1 MAAKSSYV
9 SGALVR
15 MRWRDDRRPPPGLHI
30 LLGIDR
36 SDALSS
42 YASLMAPE
50 GHVWQMRLHRLVSDC
65 EVVSDPG

>member
-1 MAAKSSYV
+1 MKKSSYV

-15 MRWRDDRRPPPGLHI
+15 MRWHDDRRPAPGLHI
-30 LLGIDR
+30 LLGLER
-36 SDALSS
+36 RDALSS

-50 GHVWQMRLHRLVSDC
+50 GHVWHMSLHRLVSDY